1 MSDETLSRIAGWCE
15 AEDDLSIDGT
25 TITVAGDP
33 ALELAVEIGGDAL
46 ALNHTHTV
54 PHAPHGFSDGAIEML
69 GRRGSMVTGEV
80 ATGANSTDVHIRY
93 PIYLDGL
100 NRQSF
105 LVGVREIT
113 GTVDGLDRLTAS
125 AAASPEE
132 HPTREI
138 PAGPTPPPSQPEPK
152 PAAAP
157 APWAPTHR
165 VPATGMAAWSS
176 PDPSVAPVANLSPG
190 VLLRVD
196 EQRGAW
202 ASVTGSNG
210 WTGWVDARI
219 LPPIG
224 PAASPAGP
232 SWSAPSATRPA
243 AGSPFPIGSPVG
255 LLGGILMVAA
265 TFLAWGHWTFVKAL
279 DLSVASV
286 YPLSEWFTWSQPRVG
301 MVLLAA
307 GAAAIAA
314 SLIPAIR
321 PGLRVLAGLLAVWMS
336 AGLLVTAL
344 VNGAAV
350 SDLLD
355 HQLTGLYV
363 AFVGGILAMMPS
375 TAR

>member
-1 MSDETLSRIAGWCE
+1 
-15 AEDDLSIDGT
+15 
-25 TITVAGDP
+25 
-33 ALELAVEIGGDAL
+33 
-46 ALNHTHTV
+46 
-54 PHAPHGFSDGAIEML
+54 
-69 GRRGSMVTGEV
+69 
-80 ATGANSTDVHIRY
+80 
-93 PIYLDGL
+93 
-100 NRQSF
+100 
-105 LVGVREIT
+105 
-113 GTVDGLDRLTAS
+113 
-125 AAASPEE
+125 
-132 HPTREI
+132 
-138 PAGPTPPPSQPEPK
+138 
-152 PAAAP
+152 
-157 APWAPTHR
+157 
-165 VPATGMAAWSS
+165 MAAWSS

-190 VLLRVD
+190 VQLRVD

-219 LPPIG
+219 LQPIG
-224 PAASPAGP
+224 AAATAVV
-232 SWSAPSATRPA
+232 APSATRPA

-279 DLSVASV
+279 DVSLAAV

-301 MVLLAA
+301 VVLLAA
-307 GAAAIAA
+307 GAAAISA
-314 SLIPAIR
+314 SLIPAIG

-363 AFVGGILAMMPS
+363 AFVGGMLAMMPS